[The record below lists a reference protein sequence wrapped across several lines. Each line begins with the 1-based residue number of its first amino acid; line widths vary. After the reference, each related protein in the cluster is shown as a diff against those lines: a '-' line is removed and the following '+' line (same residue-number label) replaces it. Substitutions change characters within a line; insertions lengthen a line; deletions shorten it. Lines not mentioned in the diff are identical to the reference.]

1 MDITKKKN
9 IRSKI
14 IILVLS
20 LFAPMLFAQLVILT
34 LLSAHIT
41 NIFVSIILTI
51 VVIAVILA
59 STIMLLWSFLNPLI
73 SVFTN
78 TAGPITDDNRVL
90 KRIHK
95 LEERNDGVGEAIR
108 SANSAVAGF
117 AQVIKGIKDAIDKLE
132 SVSTE
137 FETTFNEMESSM
149 RDTSGSIDTITG
161 NTLSQVNSVHDMKA
175 KIESIGMAIET
186 INTNAKALSKSAE
199 IVGNC
204 QKDAEQIMNELTDI
218 SRESGI
224 AIEEVK
230 KQTDLTNKS
239 AQQIRTATDII
250 AGISSQTNLLALNA
264 SIEAARAGEHG
275 KGFAV
280 VAEEIRNLADQSKES
295 TEQIN
300 NIVNELIANSDISV
314 EITERVSE
322 AFLEQ
327 NKKVEETSAI
337 FKSLNSEIIKVN
349 EAIKGIDSEISD
361 LGDHSA
367 IIESSADSMAS
378 LADENAEQAN
388 MTSENVTN
396 LHAMVDGCTEMKGK
410 VVDVSEE
417 LVGYIRQFESHSILK

>member
-1 MDITKKKN
+1 MDTTRKKN

-14 IILVLS
+14 IIIILS
-20 LFAPMLFAQLVILT
+20 LFAPMLFAQLIILT
-34 LLSAHIT
+34 LLSAGIT

-51 VVIAVILA
+51 IVIAVILA
-59 STIMLLWSFLNPLI
+59 STITLLWSFLNPLI

-78 TAGPITDDNRVL
+78 ATGPITDDNKVL

-108 SANSAVAGF
+108 TANSAISGW
-117 AQVIKGIKDAIDKLE
+117 AQMLKGIKDAIDKLE
-132 SVSTE
+132 KVSTE
-137 FETTFNEMESSM
+137 FESTFNEMESSM

-161 NTLSQVNSVHDMKA
+161 NTLSQVNNVHDMKA
-175 KIESIGMAIET
+175 KIESIGVAIET
-186 INTNAKALSKSAE
+186 INTNARALSKSAE
-199 IVGNC
+199 VVGNC
-204 QKDAEQIMNELTDI
+204 QKDAERIMNELTDI

-230 KQTDLTNKS
+230 NQTDLTNKS

-295 TEQIN
+295 TERIN
-300 NIVNELIANSDISV
+300 NIVNELIANSDVSV
-314 EITERVSE
+314 KITERVSE
-322 AFLEQ
+322 AFSEQ
-327 NKKVEETSAI
+327 NKKVEETSEI

-367 IIESSADSMAS
+367 IIESSADAMSS
-378 LADENAEQAN
+378 LAEENAEQAN
-388 MTSENVTN
+388 MTADNVTGLRN
-396 LHAMVDGCTEMKGK
+396 MVDGCTEMKGK

-417 LVGYIRQFESHSILK
+417 LVGYIRQFESHSIIK